1 MTMSMSRVVSA
12 HTQTQAGRER
22 EADRH
27 WLRTPIMMMIE
38 DAVDYAA
45 RHADGCN
52 ADGNGD

>member
-12 HTQTQAGRER
+12 YTQTQAGRER